1 MKTAYNQDFYR
12 WTQEQSAILK
22 SGRYAELDI
31 EHLSEEIES
40 MGKSEKRE
48 LVHRL
53 SVLLAHLLKWQYQP
67 TYRGASWKLTVTEQR
82 EQVIDVLDDNPSLR
96 ATLSETRAT
105 QSETIV
111 KAYRYAVLQ
120 AAKETGIGQ
129 ESFPADCP
137 YSIEQMLQENYLP
150 E

>member
-67 TYRGASWKLTVTEQR
+67 TYRDASWKLTATEQR

-96 ATLSETRAT
+96 ATLSETL
-105 QSETIV
+105 V

-129 ESFPADCP
+129 ESFPAVCP
-137 YSIEQMLQENYLP
+137 YSIEQMLQDNYLP

>member
-1 MKTAYNQDFYR
+1 MMKTAYNQDFYR

-22 SGRYAELDI
+22 SGKFSELDI
-31 EHLSEEIES
+31 EYLSEEIEN

-53 SVLLAHLLKWQYQP
+53 SVLLAHLLKWQFQP
-67 TYRGASWKLTVTEQR
+67 TYRGTSWKLAVTEQR

-96 ATLSETRAT
+96 ATLPETL
-105 QSETIV
+105 V
-111 KAYRYAVLQ
+111 KSYRYAVLQ

-129 ESFPADCP
+129 ESFPSVCP
-137 YSIEQMLQENYLP
+137 YSIEQMLQDNYLP

>member
-1 MKTAYNQDFYR
+1 MKTAYNQDFYS

-82 EQVIDVLDDNPSLR
+82 EQAIDVLDDNPSLR
-96 ATLSETRAT
+96 ANLPETL
-105 QSETIV
+105 V

-120 AAKETGIGQ
+120 AAKETGIDQ

>member
-1 MKTAYNQDFYR
+1 MKADYNQDFYR

-22 SGRYAELDI
+22 SGRFSDLDI

-53 SVLLAHLLKWQYQP
+53 TVLLVHLLKWQHQP
-67 TYRGASWKLTVTEQR
+67 DHRGASGRLTVIEQR
-82 EQVIDVLDDNPSLR
+82 AQTIDVLDDNPSLR
-96 ATLSETRAT
+96 AALPD
-105 QSETIV
+105 ILV

-120 AAKETGIGQ
+120 TAKETGVGQ
-129 ESFPADCP
+129 ECFPSACP
-137 YSIEQMLQENYLP
+137 YSIEQTLQENYLP

>member
-1 MKTAYNQDFYR
+1 MMKTAYNQDFYR

-22 SGRYAELDI
+22 SGKFSELDI
-31 EHLSEEIES
+31 EYLSEEIEN

-53 SVLLAHLLKWQYQP
+53 SVLLAHLLKWQFQP
-67 TYRGASWKLTVTEQR
+67 TYRGTSWKLTVTEQR

-96 ATLSETRAT
+96 ATLPETL
-105 QSETIV
+105 V
-111 KAYRYAVLQ
+111 KSYRYAVLQ

-129 ESFPADCP
+129 ESFPAVCP
-137 YSIEQMLQENYLP
+137 YSIEQMLQDNYLP

>member
-1 MKTAYNQDFYR
+1 MNTAYNQDFYR

-22 SGRYAELDI
+22 SGRFSELDI
-31 EHLSEEIES
+31 EHLGEEIES

-53 SVLLAHLLKWQYQP
+53 TVLLAHLLKWQFQP
-67 TYRGASWKLTVTEQR
+67 GYRGVSWKLTVTEQR
-82 EQVIDVLDDNPSLR
+82 GQVKDVLDDNPSLR
-96 ATLSETRAT
+96 ATLPET
-105 QSETIV
+105 V
-111 KAYRYAVLQ
+111 DKAYRYAVLQ

-129 ESFPADCP
+129 ESFPAACP
-137 YSIEQMLQENYLP
+137 YTIERILQENYLP